1 VVLHYLSFFSVAA
14 VIATALTWIVE
25 RIATR
30 QGIGMAAPS
39 DRHIHS
45 CPIPRLGGVAVSST
59 SLMVFAMYWW
69 MSKRGWIAGA
79 TSPQVARVFVIGI
92 AFFAIGL
99 IDDFRTL
106 GPWSKILVEVA
117 GGTALFFCGIHAGV
131 CSGPG
136 SSLGS
141 KLICFLTTVGWV
153 VLICNA
159 INLIDGIDG
168 LAAGAALFS
177 MVTIFTLAVGPRPG
191 IAAATAILAGS
202 MAGFLV
208 FNFNPASIFLGDSG
222 SLFLGFVLSGLV
234 LAESHLQTKAESIV
248 LPILS
253 FALPLTEVAI
263 SLLRRFLSGHAL
275 FGADRE
281 HIHHKLL
288 DLGLTQRQAVAIL
301 YGVSA
306 LCTLL
311 AIMVQKSAGVMIFPF
326 AAIFLLVA
334 FFGVRKLGYREF
346 SELGRIGDQIL
357 RQKRSFTFNVAIRKA
372 AARLNACDNLEELG
386 LILEEC
392 LMHDFN
398 AFDIILDQEFGGYLR
413 LPPPWYQGAMEER
426 WRTSEEEFA
435 FKMRLH
441 KGTGCP
447 LGTISL
453 FQNAK
458 RASQIDAE
466 LISGAFRSAIA
477 HALILWQAQV
487 ETASSER
494 S

>member
-1 VVLHYLSFFSVAA
+1 VVLHYFSVFSVAA

-25 RIATR
+25 RIATC
-30 QGIGMAAPS
+30 QGIGMAAPLA
-39 DRHIHS
+39 RHIHS
-45 CPIPRLGGVAVSST
+45 RPIPRLGGVAVFTT
-59 SLMVFAMYWW
+59 SLTVFGMH
-69 MSKRGWIAGA
+69 GWINKRVWITRA
-79 TSPQVARVFVIGI
+79 TSPQVAAIFVIGI

-99 IDDFRTL
+99 IDDFRPL
-106 GPWSKILVEVA
+106 GPWSKLLVEL
-117 GGTALFFCGIHAGV
+117 GGGAALFFYGIHAAV

-136 SSLGS
+136 SSMVS
-141 KLICFLTTVGWV
+141 KMVCLLATVGWV

-177 MVTIFTLAVGPRPG
+177 MVTIFALAVGSRPG

-202 MAGFLV
+202 LVGFLI

-234 LAESHLQTKAESIV
+234 LAESHLQTKIESIV

-288 DLGLTQRQAVAIL
+288 DLGLTQRQAVTIL

-311 AIMVQKSAGVMIFPF
+311 AIIVQKLASVMIFPF
-326 AAIFLLVA
+326 AAILLLAAFL
-334 FFGVRKLGYREF
+334 GVRKLGYREF
-346 SELGRIGDQIL
+346 SELGLIGDKIL
-357 RQKRSFTFNVAIRKA
+357 LQKRSFTFNVAIRKA
-372 AARLNACDNLEELG
+372 VTRLNGCDDLEEFG

-392 LMHDFN
+392 LTHDFD
-398 AFDIILDQEFGGYLR
+398 AFDIILDREFAVCVR
-413 LPPPWYQGAMEER
+413 LSPPWHRGAMEER
-426 WRTSEEEFA
+426 WRRSGQILLPT
-435 FKMRLH
+435 RLCNMNV
-441 KGTGCP
+441 G
-447 LGTISL
+447 
-453 FQNAK
+453 
-458 RASQIDAE
+458 
-466 LISGAFRSAIA
+466 
-477 HALILWQAQV
+477 
-487 ETASSER
+487 
-494 S
+494 